1 MYSQHDL
8 QQFPSCGL
16 IRLEGGADD
25 TIQVQLQCEMMKKPE
40 ERPLKTVSKKCIPEM
55 KTREDFTKK

>member
-1 MYSQHDL
+1 
-8 QQFPSCGL
+8 
-16 IRLEGGADD
+16 
-25 TIQVQLQCEMMKKPE
+25 MMKKPE

>member
-1 MYSQHDL
+1 LHSQNDL

-25 TIQVQLQCEMMKKPE
+25 SIQVQLQCEMMRKPE
-40 ERPLKTVSKKCIPEM
+40 ERPLKIVSKNRIPEM
-55 KTREDFTKK
+55 KTREDITKK